1 VLDDRTPVIVG
12 VAHEVHRP
20 GPPEDVVDAITL
32 MIAALRAAAADTGV
46 PGVLAEL
53 DRVAVVQGLWRWP
66 DPGRLLA
73 DAVGARMA
81 RTALAPACGST
92 PQVLVADAAE
102 RIADGRADMVAV
114 CGGEWVSG
122 RRQLKAL
129 GLRGAV
135 TAQADGRPDEVGEIL
150 PYETELE
157 MARGFEK
164 PLFMYPL
171 MESAIRFRRGES
183 FDENRDRCASLVSGL
198 SQVAATNP
206 AAWIREAWTPAEVSD
221 ITPANRMV
229 AFPYTKRMV
238 SNERVDMASAILL
251 TSVGTA
257 RRLGVSEDR
266 WVFPHAAT
274 QLVDPHYFSELDRY
288 DESAN
293 MALACRSALDLA
305 RLGAADIDVLD
316 LYSCFPSAVQIEADI
331 LGIGPDDP
339 RPLTVCGGM
348 ATFGGPIAN
357 YVGHVLVDMVNTL
370 RQRPGKMGL
379 CVANGGYLNRP
390 AAGVYGAEPSAT
402 EYQRRDLTVVA
413 AALPHKRAV
422 GRIEG
427 TAVVESITALSVRG
441 VAPRG
446 LATGLVAGP
455 AGDDRRLLAWT
466 EDAELL
472 DRITHEELVGR
483 TMTTD
488 DDGRIGSIR

>member
-1 VLDDRTPVIVG
+1 MLDDRTPVIVG

-20 GPPEDVVDAITL
+20 GAPEDVVDAVTL
-32 MIAALRAAAADTGV
+32 MIAALRSAGADTGV

-73 DAVGARMA
+73 DAVGASSA
-81 RTALAPACGST
+81 RTALASACGST

-102 RIADGRADMVAV
+102 RIAGGRADIVAV

-129 GLRGAV
+129 GQRGAV
-135 TAQADGRPDEVGEIL
+135 TAQAGGQPDEVGEIL
-150 PYETELE
+150 PYETDLE
-157 MARGFEK
+157 VARGFEK

-171 MESAIRFRRGES
+171 MESAIRYRRGES
-183 FDENRDRCASLVSGL
+183 LEENRDRCATLVSRL
-198 SQVAATNP
+198 SEVAATNP
-206 AAWIREAWTPAEVSD
+206 AAWLGEAWTPAEVSD
-221 ITPANRMV
+221 VTPANRMV

-238 SNERVDMASAILL
+238 SNERVDMASAIVL

-257 RRLGVSEDR
+257 RRLGISEDR
-266 WVFPHAAT
+266 WVFPHAAA
-274 QLVDPHYFSELDRY
+274 QLVDPHFFSELDRY

-293 MALACRSALDLA
+293 MALACRSALELA
-305 RLGAADIDVLD
+305 GLAADDVAVLD

-339 RPLTVCGGM
+339 RPLTVSGGM

-357 YVGHVLVDMVNTL
+357 YVGHVIVDMVNTL
-370 RQRPGKMGL
+370 RRRPGDRGL

-390 AAGVYGAEPSAT
+390 AAGVYGAEPPAT
-402 EYQRRDLTVVA
+402 PYQRRDLSAVA

-427 TAVVESITALSVRG
+427 TSTVESITALSVRG
-441 VAPRG
+441 TPPRG
-446 LATGLVAGP
+446 LATGR

-466 EDAELL
+466 EDPELL

-483 TMTTD
+483 TMTTN
-488 DDGRIGSIR
+488 DDGRIESIR